1 MSDPVFIDSRSLP
14 VESRSVG
21 GTTVVD
27 WVTLFSADRTATSGL
42 VVGIAEIPAGA
53 HRPSRGHLH
62 PQAETYVILS
72 GVADVRID
80 GCEPRIMCPNDAVW
94 IPGGVEH
101 IALNASDTESLR
113 LLYIFG
119 GTDSFDEVE
128 YTYPPGA

>member
-1 MSDPVFIDSRSLP
+1 MYVTPSELP
-14 VESRSVG
+14 MESRSVDAG
-21 GTTVVD
+21 LVVN
-27 WVTLFSADRTATSGL
+27 WWTLFSADRTDTTGL
-42 VVGIAEIPAGA
+42 VMGIAEIPAGA
-53 HRPSRGHLH
+53 HRPSRGHSH

-80 GCEPRIMCPNDAVW
+80 GCEPRIMRPNDAVW

-101 IALNASDTESLR
+101 IALNASDTESLQ